1 MSKYDKIF
9 INRKKMAHRIEK
21 INKLLIKDL
30 SRIINELFCDK
41 ISFFSINDIQTT
53 KDLGTSY
60 VYVSSSDKKNDL
72 VKFLNKN
79 EKIIRYNLAKKIT
92 FRYVPKLNFIYD
104 ENAEKVNT
112 VEELINKITHEA

>member
-1 MSKYDKIF
+1 
-9 INRKKMAHRIEK
+9 MAHRIEK